1 VADVK
6 NSSEDTEMI
15 PAVDVGNIED
25 PNDGSAVVSAV
36 ITDVGAAPCMGTIT
50 SKASLGNMH
59 LEDVAPETKDSGT
72 SSVFTGPADKE
83 KLSNDQQQ
91 VRKNHFT
98 YVPLYFWPC
107 I

>member
-1 VADVK
+1 MADVK

-15 PAVDVGNIED
+15 PAVDIGNFED

-50 SKASLGNMH
+50 SEASLGNMH
-59 LEDVAPETKDSGT
+59 LEDVAHLEDSGT